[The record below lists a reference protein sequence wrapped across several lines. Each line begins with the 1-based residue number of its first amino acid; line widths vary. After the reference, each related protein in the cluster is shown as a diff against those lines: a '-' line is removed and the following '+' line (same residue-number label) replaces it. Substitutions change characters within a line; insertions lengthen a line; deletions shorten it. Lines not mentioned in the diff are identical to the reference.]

1 MERKKVSAKQ
11 AKDNFGELIDNAQ
24 REPVEIQ
31 KKGRSV
37 AVVVSLEEYR
47 RLEALED
54 GWWANEAQK
63 ALKEGMLGQKESEN
77 FLAGLL
83 NAED

>member
-1 MERKKVSAKQ
+1 MKTVSAKT
-11 AKDNFGELIDNAQ
+11 AKNNFGELIDSAQ

-31 KKGRSV
+31 KNGRSV
-37 AVVVSLEEYR
+37 AVVVSLEEYK

-54 GWWANEAQK
+54 GWWANEADK
-63 ALKEGMLGQKESEN
+63 AAKEGFIGVDASEK

-83 NAED
+83 NAKD